1 MSEDRSK
8 RKQRIRNHI
17 LKDIKKKKHPV
28 SFRKNTEEDE
38 GERKYR
44 RYNDLKEI
52 GLEE

>member
-17 LKDIKKKKHPV
+17 LKDIKKKKHQI
-28 SFRKNTEEDE
+28 SRKKNIIEDE